1 MLGRAV
7 KVCVLSELRARLC
20 VLGVIGED
28 LAVFEDC
35 NLVEKARGFDLFV
48 AAVAVDGSGENA
60 NGTALADFV
69 FEGAPRAPVELRV
82 LRHGIAGKE
91 GVL

>member
-1 MLGRAV
+1 MWGSAA
-7 KVCVLSELRARLC
+7 KVRVLSELRARMC

-35 NLVEKARGFDLFV
+35 DLVENTRGLNLFV
-48 AAVAVDGSGENA
+48 AAVGVDGAGENA
-60 NGTALADFV
+60 GGAVLADFI

-82 LRHGIAGKE
+82 LRHGITGEE

>member
-1 MLGRAV
+1 MWGSAA
-7 KVCVLSELRARLC
+7 KVRVLSELRARMC
-20 VLGVIGED
+20 VLGVIGEN

-35 NLVEKARGFDLFV
+35 DLVEKAWGFDLFV
-48 AAVAVDGSGENA
+48 AAVGVDGAGENA
-60 NGTALADFV
+60 DGTVLADFV

-82 LRHGIAGKE
+82 LRHGITGEE

>member
-1 MLGRAV
+1 MF
-7 KVCVLSELRARLC
+7 VLSWLRARLC
-20 VLGVIGED
+20 VSGVIGED

-35 NLVEKARGFDLFV
+35 DLVEKTRGLNLFV
-48 AAVAVDGSGENA
+48 AAVGVDGTGENA
-60 NGTALADFV
+60 NGTALAEFV

-82 LRHGIAGKE
+82 LRHGITGEE